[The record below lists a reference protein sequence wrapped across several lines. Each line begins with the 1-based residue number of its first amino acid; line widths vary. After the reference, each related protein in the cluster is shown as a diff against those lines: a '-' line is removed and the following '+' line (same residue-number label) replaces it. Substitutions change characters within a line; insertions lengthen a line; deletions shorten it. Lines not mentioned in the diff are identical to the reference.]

1 MSDLRWGYA
10 INQWDGPRREQQERA
25 LKSMSVCGF
34 RAVELEVGSGRF
46 ATLGRPELIELNFGS
61 LKNFTDFLKACG
73 VDQVASV
80 FYDPGM
86 VSQEE
91 DSLGRNPANPAEH
104 KGIVEALRPFAKFL
118 HDVGGQCLVV
128 RPMQSYWKEA
138 PVTEAKIRCAAE
150 CWNTVGRMTKND
162 YGIATVLHP
171 DFVCAIHT
179 IDDIGTILNSTDP
192 EFVGLAIDTAEL
204 TVAGVNPAE
213 VYRRY
218 QNRVRHF
225 HFKDTRNVDHLGE
238 YKRINADSEL
248 RADGGEKNVERW
260 FWEMGTDGGL
270 VDFRALTQTIRK
282 NGYEG
287 WIIVESDTSP
297 HPAESVMLNAYYVKY
312 FLDRA

>member
-10 INQWDGPRREQQERA
+10 INQWNAPRREQQERA

-61 LKNFTDFLKACG
+61 LKNFTDFLEACG
-73 VDQVASV
+73 IDQVASV

-86 VSQEE
+86 FSQEE
-91 DSLGRNPANPAEH
+91 DSLGRNPANRAEH
-104 KGIVEALRPFAKFL
+104 KGILEAARPFAKFL
-118 HDVGGQCLVV
+118 HDIGGECLVV

-150 CWNTVGRMTKND
+150 CWNKVGRMTKND

-171 DFVCAIHT
+171 DFLCAIHSVE
-179 IDDIGTILNSTDP
+179 DIETILKSTDP

-204 TVAGVNPAE
+204 IVAGINPVE
-213 VYRRY
+213 VYQQY
-218 QNRVRHF
+218 HNRVKHF
-225 HFKDTRNVDHLGE
+225 HFKDTRNVDSLGE
-238 YKRINADSEL
+238 YRNANADSNL
-248 RADGGEKNVERW
+248 RDAGGEKNVERW
-260 FWEMGTDGGL
+260 FWEMGADGGL
-270 VDFRALTQTIRK
+270 VNFPALTRAIK
-282 NGYEG
+282 NNGYKG
-287 WIIVESDTSP
+287 WIIVESDSSP

-312 FLDRA
+312 VLAKA